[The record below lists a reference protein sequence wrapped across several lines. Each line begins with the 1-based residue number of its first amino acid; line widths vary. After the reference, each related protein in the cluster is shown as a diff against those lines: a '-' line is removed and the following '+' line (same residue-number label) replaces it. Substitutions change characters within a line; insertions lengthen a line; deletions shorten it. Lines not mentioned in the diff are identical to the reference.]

1 MATPTINWFSKISDL
16 GADGIASGISG
27 LKNIKLPSLGDFG
40 LTDAERAS
48 QLSQVMDQG
57 RRFNA
62 ENSARLQAQRE
73 AQAPPMNIQRPIFPI
88 MGNASM
94 YQIPNRNFT
103 WQTTPMEQAR
113 LAGSMGR
120 PDLSGLLS
128 TGEYGPLAGQQY
140 QYQGGNTMINYG
152 PGGGYGGGFGGG
164 YGFNPWGN
172 YGSNPWGDWTPPDWT
187 PPDWTPPD
195 DPYSRTEKGFTPEEH
210 PPFDPF
216 RVDPEKI
223 YYPPG
228 SLAGQPDIFNDFTK
242 FSLNRHERY
251 YPKDPEDVVGSGQKI
266 PEVTMDASGVPIGIR
281 DDKNPFGFSTRA
293 GSREQAIRNAAILGS
308 KAQADAYTQAQQQ
321 AQDRVL
327 QAQGQA
333 HRAYQIAEQAR
344 QAQALRN
351 RMSNIVP
358 PSVRERWAGPTAE
371 QARNAAL
378 AHRQAQQDRLRQALG
393 FGVPSSAL
401 GGAPT
406 GTLSN
411 RATPDFTGGREL
423 ANMSGGS
430 RPAPKAPKF
439 TSTGP
444 SASDIRRQQEADAK
458 REAAN
463 RAKAA
468 KAASVG
474 QRQTASKGKA
484 QAKVAAQKPTSS
496 LSAGIKAAQKAMD
509 EARKRKQAADARK
522 AVKGATLRRTPQ
534 GKWAGGL

>member
-1 MATPTINWFSKISDL
+1 MATETTPINWFQKIGDL
-16 GADGIASGISG
+16 GTEG
-27 LKNIKLPSLGDFG
+27 LSEGFKTGNFG
-40 LTDAERAS
+40 LTDAERAF
-48 QLSQVMDQG
+48 QLKQVMDQG
-57 RRFNA
+57 QRFNA

-73 AQAPPMNIQRPIFPI
+73 AQAPPMNIQRPTFPI

-113 LAGSMGR
+113 LAGNMGR

-195 DPYSRTEKGFTPEEH
+195 WTPPDDPTYSHTHIDGTP
-210 PPFDPF
+210 PTVKPFDPVGVSEF
-216 RVDPEKI
+216 HEQLRDDNERIRERNRLLDIYRDPTSKLNLDFGFEDRKSWAARGGNPVVNRANVLQDQALAQANHAKQQAALAQQEAARI
-223 YYPPG
+223 AAMRARARANAMGGGRPVAPK
-228 SLAGQPDIFNDFTK
+228 SLAEE
-242 FSLNRHERY
+242 L
-251 YPKDPEDVVGSGQKI
+251 
-266 PEVTMDASGVPIGIR
+266 
-281 DDKNPFGFSTRA
+281 
-293 GSREQAIRNAAILGS
+293 
-308 KAQADAYTQAQQQ
+308 ADANRSTSRLFGMDQAAQAQQQ
-321 AQDRVL
+321 AQARVL
-327 QAQGQA
+327 QAQAQA
-333 HRAYQIAEQAR
+333 HRAHQI
-344 QAQALRN
+344 
-351 RMSNIVP
+351 
-358 PSVRERWAGPTAE
+358 
-371 QARNAAL
+371 
-378 AHRQAQQDRLRQALG
+378 AQQDRLRQALG

-401 GGAPT
+401 GGMPSRT
-406 GTLSN
+406 QRL
-411 RATPDFTGGREL
+411 PDPID
-423 ANMSGGS
+423 AADDSGS
-430 RPAPKAPKF
+430 RGSPISYTKPTTSKAPAF

-458 REAAN
+458 REEAN
-463 RAKAA
+463 RA

-496 LSAGIKAAQKAMD
+496 LSAGIKAAQKAME
-509 EARKRKQAADARK
+509 EARKRKQAEDIRK